1 MTRFEVLL
9 VIALLLVTLAGL
21 GLRWLWRQ
29 WGLRQ
34 LTPIK
39 KAMIV
44 VVFLGCLLALSLAG
58 AAFWGLWLE
67 RPKPVT
73 TDDLRLLE
81 KADALLKDESGWNR
95 NDDRA
100 CDDDRAT
107 GKFISSARWRQPV
120 RSAGEYRSSEG
131 RATGSPGRRRG
142 GNPAKE
148 VRASTDGL
156 QQSAGDTFRRRR
168 ANATDVG
175 TASSGSAEATAAVM
189 PPDKRLERTAGK
201 RGRSTADR

>member
-9 VIALLLVTLAGL
+9 VIPLLLVTLAGL

-34 LTPIK
+34 LTPLK
-39 KAMIV
+39 KATMV
-44 VVFLGCLLALSLAG
+44 VVSLGCLLAFSLAG
-58 AAFWGLWLE
+58 AVSWGLWLE

-73 TDDLRLLE
+73 TDDLRILE

-107 GKFISSARWRQPV
+107 GKFSLFCALETACTEV
-120 RSAGEYRSSEG
+120 LGEYDHR
-131 RATGSPGRRRG
+131 RA
-142 GNPAKE
+142 ALQE
-148 VRASTDGL
+148 VR
-156 QQSAGDTFRRRR
+156 
-168 ANATDVG
+168 VVVE
-175 TASSGSAEATAAVM
+175 EATQQRRFEHRLMDFNNLSETRFDDVKRVLRMSAQRVAARLK
-189 PPDKRLERTAGK
+189 PPQPAAQR
-201 RGRSTADR
+201 